1 MFDLIYKKAENE
13 AILYYLFM
21 MSDGEVSSSE
31 EWIFGEICRE
41 LKIEQSNKDKIIDE
55 CKKLE
60 TESTKIYDCII
71 REKIDEKV
79 QQDWL
84 GTKDPS
90 SLARIIWNLVN
101 LGYADKNYSDNEREI
116 VDFLIA
122 RWNINKEIYQEMVDT
137 ADTILDLI
145 KQKKWICSTIQNNY
159 ERNFKSERIDVEI
172 EKMISDIKLSCE
184 ELTM

>member
-1 MFDLIYKKAENE
+1 MFDLFYKETENE

-31 EWIFGEICRE
+31 ERIFGEICRE

-84 GTKDPS
+84 GTKDAS

-101 LGYADKNYSDNEREI
+101 LGYADKNYSDNER
-116 VDFLIA
+116 L
-122 RWNINKEIYQEMVDT
+122 
-137 ADTILDLI
+137 TI
-145 KQKKWICSTIQNNY
+145 
-159 ERNFKSERIDVEI
+159 KSQV
-172 EKMISDIKLSCE
+172 
-184 ELTM
+184 